1 MPRDLIY
8 IIDKAEELLASK
20 KRRLS
25 EEGESFAL
33 ELSIH
38 SLEQHV
44 QDLKEKLKSE
54 KEASR

>member
-1 MPRDLIY
+1 MPRDLNY
-8 IIDKAEELLASK
+8 IIGKAEELLDSK

-38 SLEQHV
+38 SLEQHI
-44 QDLKEKLKSE
+44 QDLKRKRKSE
-54 KEASR
+54 TKASR